1 MRKLVLVLSE
11 IQRRLHRR
19 VAAQTDELHLVGL
32 ANLTSICADFRGACP
47 LIADIDELESINKLP
62 VVDQR
67 RRCPRQ
73 LSTVVGANSVGWSGS
88 RGSVKDQYHASHL
101 VKLYEIRA
109 LSTELLRAQE
119 VTSTRSQCTT
129 ASGHIKSVEAPQPE
143 VPVQKIVGL
152 FLEAP
157 VGTCNDQ
164 SVRTIGRPF
173 CGSHC
178 HGS

>member
-1 MRKLVLVLSE
+1 MPALSE
-11 IQRRLHRR
+11 IQRGLQGR
-19 VAAQTDELHLVGL
+19 VAAQTYKVHVVSRADL
-32 ANLTSICADFRGACP
+32 AAICADLRVACP

-101 VKLYEIRA
+101 VKLHEIRA
-109 LSTELLRAQE
+109 LSTELLRTKE
-119 VTSTRSQCTT
+119 VTSTRSQRTT
-129 ASGHIKSVEAPQPE
+129 ASGHIKPVEAPQPE
-143 VPVQKIVGL
+143 VPVKKIVGL

-178 HGS
+178 YGS